1 MENTKQIKNRKTWC
15 GVNEKTMVKLVG
27 KITKLMIMHA
37 MFIKEKHNDGGIS
50 DTDAYCQWSDM
61 MNIEKDFM
69 WQSYKQCIDHQTY
82 LKTWDVTID
91 VVKMMRFVRIPFKS
105 YRQVFNIVKDRWRC
119 M

>member
-1 MENTKQIKNRKTWC
+1 MEHTKHIKTVKKWC

-37 MFIKEKHNDGGIS
+37 MFIKEKHNGGGIS

-61 MNIEKDFM
+61 MNIEKDVM

-105 YRQVFNIVKDRWRC
+105 YRQVFNIVKDRWRY